1 MSDIGLTHTYHKFEV
16 DGVWFAAFLAR
27 HEIKSCILVAL
38 LSSSCAMYTLTSKI
52 MGRLRK
58 VK

>member
-1 MSDIGLTHTYHKFEV
+1 MRHYKSHTHHKFEV
-16 DGVWFAAFLAR
+16 DCLWCAAFLAR
-27 HEIKSCILVAL
+27 HEIKSCILMAL
-38 LSSSCAMYTLTSKI
+38 LGSICATYKLTFKM